1 MISGGYGGDVVVILV
16 VLTGDGRGG
25 SGGHVVIVPV

>member
-1 MISGGYGGDVVVILV
+1 MDGGGYGDNVVVILV